1 MLLNEVVIHAV
12 IVFPFILLMI
22 MPYKMSNAFVKDADN
37 FVRDQFMIQSLI
49 NKSSKRMKQTLL
61 FILICLLKVCN
72 QNLSFQ
78 VFIGVCGRYLQIEVL
93 IYIIIRRFQ
102 TIYTLIPRMEIYIS
116 DML

>member
-1 MLLNEVVIHAV
+1 MKWSCYQCRLLS
-12 IVFPFILLMI
+12 FINDAALQNVKRLRI
-22 MPYKMSNAFVKDADN
+22 KDADES
-37 FVRDQFMIQSLI
+37 VRDQFMVQSLI

-93 IYIIIRRFQ
+93 IYS
-102 TIYTLIPRMEIYIS
+102 T
-116 DML
+116 